1 MGCTNDCFLIMTYTY
16 KGKHY
21 QVLSFGEMKNPHT
34 RLWEDC
40 VIYIQLENRKTYVR
54 NKEEFFEKFKEGN
67 EQD

>member
-1 MGCTNDCFLIMTYTY
+1 MDYTNDYFIVIYEF
-16 KGKHY
+16 KNRSY
-21 QVLSFGEMKNPHT
+21 QFLSFGEMKNPHT

>member
-1 MGCTNDCFLIMTYTY
+1 MIYEFKNRS
-16 KGKHY
+16 Y
-21 QVLSFGEMKNPHT
+21 QVIGYGEMKNSHT

-54 NKEEFFEKFKEGN
+54 NKEEFFEKFKESTY

>member
-1 MGCTNDCFLIMTYTY
+1 MMIYTY

-21 QVLSFGEMKNPHT
+21 QVLIYGEMKNPYT
-34 RLWEDC
+34 RLLEDC
-40 VIYIQLENRKTYVR
+40 VIYIQLENRKTYAR

>member
-1 MGCTNDCFLIMTYTY
+1 MDYTNDYFIVIYGF
-16 KGKHY
+16 KNRRY
-21 QVLSFGEMKNPHT
+21 QFLSFGEMKNPHT

>member
-1 MGCTNDCFLIMTYTY
+1 MIYRFKDRS
-16 KGKHY
+16 Y
-21 QVLSFGEMKNPHT
+21 QVVSYGEMKNPYT

>member
-1 MGCTNDCFLIMTYTY
+1 MDCANDYFLMIYKY

>member
-1 MGCTNDCFLIMTYTY
+1 MMTYTY

>member
-1 MGCTNDCFLIMTYTY
+1 MDYTNDYFIVIYKY

>member
-1 MGCTNDCFLIMTYTY
+1 MDYTNDYFIVIYKY

-40 VIYIQLENRKTYVR
+40 IIYIQLENRKTYVR
-54 NKEEFFEKFKEGN
+54 NKEEFFEYFKEVN

>member
-1 MGCTNDCFLIMTYTY
+1 MIYKY

-21 QVLSFGEMKNPHT
+21 QVLSFGEMKNPYT
-34 RLWEDC
+34 RNWEDC

-54 NKEEFFEKFKEGN
+54 NKEEFFNKFEESIH

>member
-1 MGCTNDCFLIMTYTY
+1 MDSTNGYFIVIYKY

-54 NKEEFFEKFKEGN
+54 NREEFFEKFKESN

>member
-1 MGCTNDCFLIMTYTY
+1 MDYTNDYFIVIYGF
-16 KGKHY
+16 KNRHY

-54 NKEEFFEKFKEGN
+54 NKGEFFEKFKESN